1 MERLSIAESMAM
13 GKTAETMKWATLG
26 GFGKYEISDSGL
38 VRNANTGAPMLD
50 YDDGKNG
57 YRKIKLRDDT
67 GKRVMFYVHRLVW
80 TAFKGPIRHKD
91 EIDHMDGN
99 RVNNALDNLMSVTH
113 RQNSVLKKQRNSACL
128 FNRKDERR
136 GKNKGAKQKK

>member
-1 MERLSIAESMAM
+1 MEW
-13 GKTAETMKWATLG
+13 TTLD
-26 GFGKYEISDSGL
+26 GFGKYEISNAGL
-38 VRNANTGAPMLD
+38 VRNANTGAPMRD

-57 YRKIKLRDDT
+57 YRKIKLRNDS

-80 TAFKGPIRHKD
+80 TAFKGSIRHKD

-113 RQNSVLKKQRNSACL
+113 RQNSVLKKQRNSAYL
-128 FNRKDERR
+128 FNRK
-136 GKNKGAKQKK
+136 AKQKAVNP